1 MAVMENAENSFT
13 LSYKQRTDVCLVRLG
28 SPEEPIPRL
37 RYMNY
42 SEFLRGQTSY
52 ANRRGKDFLLDD
64 KGQIM
69 TEQSSGN
76 NKFLRNFPRSFGY
89 SLSGKNYLVA
99 DIRLDCI
106 VGVYS
111 HLLTVELLP

>member
-42 SEFLRGQTSY
+42 SEFLRARGQTSN
-52 ANRRGKDFLLDD
+52 ANRRGKDFFLDD
-64 KGQIM
+64 NGQIM
-69 TEQSSGN
+69 IEQSSGN
-76 NKFLRNFPRSFGY
+76 NKFLRNLSRSFGY
-89 SLSGKNYLVA
+89 SLLGTKKLFCGRHS
-99 DIRLDCI
+99 IRLYC
-106 VGVYS
+106 
-111 HLLTVELLP
+111 LLSFVDG